1 MYVTDGLLFQAMV
14 SCRVRNSSPLRFH
27 LNSSPREAAYE
38 RISEVTTSGRTV
50 SSSENDTHSRLSQNT
65 TKLIH

>member
-1 MYVTDGLLFQAMV
+1 MCATDGLLFQATV

-38 RISEVTTSGRTV
+38 RISEVTMPERTTSNSGINAYTITIY
-50 SSSENDTHSRLSQNT
+50 N
-65 TKLIH
+65 